1 LELSSAIGNCD
12 AGFRVQGSW
21 LLTSQSR
28 KKKRKR
34 AIAIGS
40 RIAQEKEV
48 RMTRRRAVIAL
59 TTLGFAAGVTGW
71 SEQVKLVAT
80 GTVVEKKSD
89 KLVIRTADHGHR
101 ITFEIDRSTS
111 LPDGLGAG
119 TQVQIDYRANGDS
132 GQTAERVTVVERRAA
147 SRR

>member
-1 LELSSAIGNCD
+1 
-12 AGFRVQGSW
+12 
-21 LLTSQSR
+21 
-28 KKKRKR
+28 
-34 AIAIGS
+34 
-40 RIAQEKEV
+40 
-48 RMTRRRAVIAL
+48 MTRRRAVIAL